1 MISFYWPVLIN
12 SWNVCLRTKSYKN
25 WINQW
30 NGNRLTTS
38 SNYQRNLKK
47 FEKNIFGFHWQTKT
61 SVISRL
67 KQKQDFKI
75 EKSKSVKWN
84 VNNWVRDVCGR
95 KMRSKWNNLHS
106 FSVVTKG
113 VAKCKQKNVLGKIE
127 CSNFLDSFKLFWPI
141 WTAWSMICSFGILF
155 KRSKTYVTFGVKNLF
170 YWWSLNLLR
179 FMKMSF

>member
-1 MISFYWPVLIN
+1 MKWKQTDHLIKL
-12 SWNVCLRTKSYKN
+12 STEFKEVR
-25 WINQW
+25 
-30 NGNRLTTS
+30 
-38 SNYQRNLKK
+38 
-47 FEKNIFGFHWQTKT
+47 KNIFGFHWQTKT

-127 CSNFLDSFKLFWPI
+127 CSNFLDSLNCFDQFQRHDRWFVVLGFFSKEVKHML
-141 WTAWSMICSFGILF
+141 
-155 KRSKTYVTFGVKNLF
+155 RSGGKTFFIDDL
-170 YWWSLNLLR
+170 
-179 FMKMSF
+179 